1 MPKNQENSMTPIQA
15 FQDFLWSQ
23 EEKITKA
30 LPVHLTAKRFISSAS
45 AYIENA
51 PKLMETDRNTL
62 VQSIMKAAQMGLVID
77 GVESALVPR
86 KAKCTLMVMFQGLL
100 KMVRNSGEL
109 KDIQSAVVYEKDEFD
124 YYTDET
130 GEHLKHR
137 RAWGDRGSRKLVFA
151 VARTKDGGTYV
162 EVMDAGQ
169 VEAVKKQGYSSSDSP
184 WNGPFQDEM
193 WRKSVIRRM
202 AKRLP
207 SSTDM
212 ESFGQDLDDDHHD
225 APTVVPAEEKPA
237 VSSKL
242 TEAVVGKV
250 EPVAVAPVVVVEE
263 APVVSTDPE
272 LAIGVLDE
280 VVEREY
286 KQEDGSTLKRWAGR
300 IGGVAYGTSDDGWG
314 NLLKTAHS
322 FKSKLYIRYV
332 KKANAQGKFINEIV
346 DIGGEKADESPI

>member
-1 MPKNQENSMTPIQA
+1 MTQIQV

-30 LPVHLTAKRFISSAS
+30 LPVHLTAKRFISSAC

-51 PKLMETDRNTL
+51 PKLLECDRNTL

-86 KAKCTLMVMFQGLL
+86 KVKCTLMVMFQGLL

-137 RAWGDRGSRKLVFA
+137 RAWGDRGARKLVFA

-169 VEAVKKQGYSSSDSP
+169 VDAVKKQGYNSGDSP

-193 WRKSVIRRM
+193 WRKSVIRRL

-212 ESFGQDLDDDHHD
+212 ESFGQDLDSDHE
-225 APTVVPAEEKPA
+225 APEPVVAEEKPV

-242 TEAVVGKV
+242 AEVVVGK
-250 EPVAVAPVVVVEE
+250 AE
-263 APVVSTDPE
+263 APVPPAAVKPNLDADNCIPHPNAPE
-272 LAIGVLDE
+272 IASGVLDE
-280 VVEREY
+280 VVQRDY
-286 KQEDGSTLKRWAGR
+286 QQEDGSILKRWAGR
-300 IGGVAYGTSDDGWG
+300 IGGVAYGTSDEGWG
-314 NLLKTAHS
+314 NLLKAAHS
-322 FKSKLYIRYV
+322 VKSKLFIRYV

-346 DIGGEKADESPI
+346 DISGEKADESPI

>member
-1 MPKNQENSMTPIQA
+1 MTPVQA

-23 EEKITKA
+23 EEKIIKA
-30 LPVHLTAKRFISSAS
+30 LPKHITSKRFISSAC

-51 PKLMETDRNTL
+51 PKLMDCDRNTL
-62 VQSIMKAAQMGLVID
+62 VQSIMKAAQMGIVID

-86 KAKCTLMVMFQGLL
+86 KARCTLMIMFQGLL

-137 RAWGDRGSRKLVFA
+137 RGWGDRGARKLVYA
-151 VARTKDGGTYV
+151 IARTKDGGTYV

-169 VEAVKKQGYSSSDSP
+169 VDAVKKQGYNSSDSP

-212 ESFGQDLDDDHHD
+212 ESFGQDLDADMDD
-225 APTVVPAEEKPA
+225 KPA
-237 VSSKL
+237 DEPATATSSRL
-242 TEAVVGKV
+242 AEAVTAATAP
-250 EPVAVAPVVVVEE
+250 EPAKTPEPEVKSLETKAV
-263 APVVSTDPE
+263 
-272 LAIGVLDE
+272 IGVLE
-280 VVEREY
+280 GFKEKEY
-286 KQEDGSTLKRWAGR
+286 AQEDGTTVKRL
-300 IGGVAYGTSDDGWG
+300 IVLLGGASYGTCNEELGAC
-314 NLLKTAHS
+314 LKTIFE
-322 FKSKLYIRYV
+322 FKSECHIKYQQVPR
-332 KKANAQGKFINEIV
+332 ADGKFINEIV
-346 DIGGEKADESPI
+346 DVGGENVKDDRPI

>member
-1 MPKNQENSMTPIQA
+1 M
-15 FQDFLWSQ
+15 DC
-23 EEKITKA
+23 
-30 LPVHLTAKRFISSAS
+30 
-45 AYIENA
+45 
-51 PKLMETDRNTL
+51 DRG
-62 VQSIMKAAQMGLVID
+62 SIMDSVTKAAQMGLVID

-137 RAWGDRGSRKLVFA
+137 RAWGDRGARKLVYA
-151 VARTKDGGTYV
+151 IARTKDGGTYV

-169 VEAVKKQGYSSSDSP
+169 VDAVRKQGYNSGDSP

-212 ESFGQDLDDDHHD
+212 ESFAQDLDSDD
-225 APTVVPAEEKPA
+225 APSDAPKEEKPST
-237 VSSKL
+237 SSKL
-242 TEAVVGKV
+242 AVVV
-250 EPVAVAPVVVVEE
+250 AAATPEPEPEKETAPEGVVG
-263 APVVSTDPE
+263 A
-272 LAIGVLDE
+272 AGVIDE
-280 VVEREY
+280 FIEREY
-286 KQEDGSTLKRWAGR
+286 PLADGTKVKRFAAKLA
-300 IGGVAYGTSDDGWG
+300 GVAYGTSDHVIGSIIK
-314 NLLKTAHS
+314 NAHS
-322 FKSKLYIRYV
+322 GKIPVVIAY
-332 KKANAQGKFINEIV
+332 KKQMNANGKEINEIV
-346 DIGGEKADESPI
+346 DITNHGAKTLEDEKPI